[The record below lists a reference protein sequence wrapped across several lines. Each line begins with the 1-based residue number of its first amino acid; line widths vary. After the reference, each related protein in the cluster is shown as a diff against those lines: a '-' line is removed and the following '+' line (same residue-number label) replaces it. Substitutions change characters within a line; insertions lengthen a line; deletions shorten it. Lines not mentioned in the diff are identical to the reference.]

1 MKILITGGTSGI
13 GFLAGCVLSSRGH
26 DVVFTVKTENE
37 VSWLKEKVAFL
48 DLPISILKLDITN
61 DIDVNDI
68 KSILK
73 DVDVLFLH
81 AGIGNIGFLN
91 NMNID
96 SLKEVFDVNFFSNL
110 RLIQLFVNG
119 YDNKKVVITSS
130 LLSGKTLPFFSSYSM
145 SKKCIDIMVKTL
157 RKENIFNNNSFV
169 LIKPGAYHTGFNQYM
184 VLSGEKNG
192 INNNILLLLD
202 KMFLCFEEKNI
213 NSIVYK
219 IVIAIEKGNNSNYYA
234 PFYQRI
240 FMSLVN

>member
-13 GFLAGCVLSSRGH
+13 GFLTGCVLSSRGH
-26 DVVFTVKTENE
+26 DVIFTVKTKNE

-81 AGIGNIGFLN
+81 AGIGNIGLLN

-157 RKENIFNNNSFV
+157 RKENLFNNNSFV
-169 LIKPGAYHTGFNQYM
+169 LIKTGAYHNGFNQYM